1 MLGGC
6 QGAARTALSALGLL
20 ALGLLGCGG
29 ANEASKNRTFYD
41 WSLGDGTR
49 SFEQEY
55 PPLDWPENA
64 ARPDFIGVQVLDGG
78 VRFSRPRNWLV
89 RGASSR
95 PGEPY
100 IQYVSPNAYG
110 FAIYQRK
117 DPPGDEWKEILG
129 RYEADVKAVG
139 ARMIGQRVPMA
150 TYWGQG
156 RAYSIVRDVEA
167 AKAPLLGQSREMVIR
182 SQNRIVLVQIV
193 SQEPTL
199 ANVDKELLRALDT
212 MVVR

>member
-6 QGAARTALSALGLL
+6 QGATRAALSALGLL
-20 ALGLLGCGG
+20 AMGLLACAG

-49 SFEQEY
+49 AFEQDY
-55 PPLDWPENA
+55 PPLDWPENSS
-64 ARPDFIGVQVLDGG
+64 RPDFIGVKVLDGG
-78 VRFSRPRNWLV
+78 VRFSRPRNWIV

-95 PGEPY
+95 PAEPY
-100 IQYVSPNAYG
+100 IQYISPNAYA
-110 FAIYQRK
+110 FAIYQRR
-117 DPPGDEWKEILG
+117 DPPGDDWKEILG

-150 TYWGQG
+150 THWGQG
-156 RAYSIVRDVEA
+156 RAYSIVRDVES
-167 AKAPLLGQSREMVIR
+167 AKAPLLSHSREMVIR
-182 SQNRIVLVQIV
+182 SKNRIVLVQIV
-193 SQEPTL
+193 FQEPTL
-199 ANVDKELLRALDT
+199 ANVDKELLRAVET